1 MVETAP
7 NSLNNRAVEYRGYL
21 HTAMLLGAAANQRHQ
36 QEESSTSD
44 KGPSVSASSIFTID
58 SILASPPRGER
69 RHIGSDIIAVS
80 PASSPGSNG
89 GDRIESDRGRDFR
102 SSPVLHG
109 HQHHH
114 PAAALHL
121 GHLAAAAAS
130 GFGTTS
136 DFLGMIQILY

>member
-21 HTAMLLGAAANQRHQ
+21 HTAMLLGAAANQRQH

-44 KGPSVSASSIFTID
+44 KGPSVGASSIFTID
-58 SILASPPRGER
+58 SILASPPRGDR
-69 RHIGSDIIAVS
+69 RHIGSSDTIAVS
-80 PASSPGSNG
+80 PASSPGSNA
-89 GDRIESDRGRDFR
+89 GDRKDGELFRDFR
-102 SSPVLHG
+102 SSPVLPG

-136 DFLGMIQILY
+136 DFLGQFT